1 MGSDEN
7 HFNSLTRPILLSLA
21 FRNFFSLALQ
31 DAFESECS
39 CSAPPA
45 LPSVRPELVYHV
57 PQSAVTKQHLT
68 ALSRKAHAQTM
79 PTPNSSTGLRH
90 PSFKEKGAG
99 KRCSEC
105 VPTPAPMT
113 ICVRVR
119 VCATVKPSQAKPHN
133 LPPPPAEL
141 ICHKSSKRHHHVT
154 IASHFHQTLTSLKL
168 KPPAINSTSVSGA
181 KFLNTSTSGHLFQPL
196 PL

>member
-1 MGSDEN
+1 MS
-7 HFNSLTRPILLSLA
+7 
-21 FRNFFSLALQ
+21 SLALRHRL
-31 DAFESECS
+31 FPLF
-39 CSAPPA
+39 APTMFTT
-45 LPSVRPELVYHV
+45 SPE
-57 PQSAVTKQHLT
+57 SAVTKQHLT

-90 PSFKEKGAG
+90 PSFKEEGAG

-113 ICVRVR
+113 ICVRAR
-119 VCATVKPSQAKPHN
+119 VCATVKPSQAQ
-133 LPPPPAEL
+133 PPPPPPPPEL

-168 KPPAINSTSVSGA
+168 KPPAISSTSV
-181 KFLNTSTSGHLFQPL
+181 
-196 PL
+196 